1 MRASAR
7 ALVAV
12 FIVLMM
18 GLSSTRLLDD
28 YVDDYTDEALKNAAL
43 TYATARGINA
53 LVSMMQSSQVEAGV
67 GVVSGAITVGEL
79 LDPLNDMI
87 ERFSTVM
94 TWVLASLAAQKVLL
108 LIASHRLFLYL
119 VAALGILA
127 LLALFNGSPRTR
139 NLVFRLFLVVIFVRF
154 SLGLAVALNSGADL
168 LFLDRQLKEN
178 DAEIAR
184 FQDKVIGIDSKQPLD
199 SSGVRNSA
207 LSFWQGLSIDDLER
221 RISEGI
227 ANFINLVAIY
237 LLKTI
242 AFPLGFFYLAFHLV
256 RLLWRFELGPP
267 GPALIADRPL

>member
-168 LFLDRQLKEN
+168 LFLDRQLKEH

-184 FQDKVIGIDSKQPLD
+184 FQDKVIGIDGDQQLD
-199 SSGVRNSA
+199 ANSVSATA
-207 LSFWQGLSIDDLER
+207 LRFWQGLSIDELQR
-221 RISEGI
+221 RISDGI
-227 ANFINLVAIY
+227 ENFINLVAIY

-242 AFPLGFFYLAFHLV
+242 VFPLGFFYLAFHLI
-256 RLLWRFELGPP
+256 RLLWRFDLGPR
-267 GPALIADRPL
+267 GPRLTADRPL